1 MLAGYQKKSEF
12 SHLKTAFLADQDM
25 WLFTAIPAT
34 YADIVWT
41 KGYSIEND
49 IYAGS
54 TLEKLLDKNEQD
66 DFNKVLDSVIEWFA
80 FEVEQCGQRTPG

>member
-1 MLAGYQKKSEF
+1 
-12 SHLKTAFLADQDM
+12 M

-41 KGYSIEND
+41 KGYSIENN

-54 TLEKLLDKNEQD
+54 ALEELLDKDERN
-66 DFNKVLDSVIEWFA
+66 DFKKVLDSVIEWFA
-80 FEVEQCGQRTPG
+80 FEVEQYRELPSLGINPKAGKR